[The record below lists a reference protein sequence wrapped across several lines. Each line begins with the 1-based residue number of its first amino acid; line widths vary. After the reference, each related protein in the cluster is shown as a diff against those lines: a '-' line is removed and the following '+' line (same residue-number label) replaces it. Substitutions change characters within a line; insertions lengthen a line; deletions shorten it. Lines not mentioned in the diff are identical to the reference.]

1 MASRP
6 ARRRHQRG
14 PVRSPHGPKVYNEV
28 SEKLTKAGYKV
39 SEDSGV
45 NFVPTAWTP
54 VTDKAQASGLMKL
67 IEAIEELEDVQ
78 NVYMNGDIADEAIE
92 G

>member
-1 MASRP
+1 MTA
-6 ARRRHQRG
+6 
-14 PVRSPHGPKVYNEV
+14 
-28 SEKLTKAGYKV
+28 AGYKV

-45 NFVPTAWTP
+45 NFVPTAWAP
-54 VTDKAQASGLMKL
+54 VTDKGQAASLMKL